1 MAQNSKIIS
10 IATLFILFISGCA
23 NQLPPP
29 GGDPDTIPPEVMAVY
44 PPNGTTNFREK
55 TIEIEF
61 SEYIK
66 RNNAREAVFISPT
79 IEGEIEYSW
88 SGTTLEIEF
97 EDDLTEN
104 TTYTVTAGTDFQD
117 ENNRNNMAEPFVFA
131 FSTGDK
137 IDKGKIAGRVYDN
150 KPLGIIV
157 AAYRINDSIPNPK
170 IDKPEYISQAG
181 DKGDFTLLG
190 LSPNTYRVFAL
201 RDDFKDFLYKVEQDE
216 YGSPTHD
223 IVLSEEDSMYVGL
236 NFKMAREDSTL
247 PELTSATMTDKY
259 HLLLEFTEF
268 IDSSK
273 ISAMNFEIIDST
285 SGMKFNP
292 IHFYRG
298 NASARQ
304 YYISFN
310 DSLTVDEEF
319 TLNAVNIF
327 DYSNNRNEITSV
339 PFIASDRPDSVKP
352 DIPKVT
358 TDFANNTIDFNGG
371 SVLLNFND
379 GIDSSRA
386 VGSVRFKDEHD
397 KFYRFSTSRPDDAS
411 LKIDISEK
419 LEPRKKYS
427 LVLDMNKIVD
437 AAGNVRDSV
446 HTFELTTSSEL
457 DFSGISGKITGVIP
471 EGKLFVI
478 AEEARPKGEI
488 VSVPVSEEGL
498 YKFKQVKPGKY
509 LVWAFGDKNGNQT
522 YDNGSIEP
530 FEYAEK
536 FAYFRDTLNLRPRW
550 PVGDVD
556 IIFSE

>member
-10 IATLFILFISGCA
+10 LTTLIILFFSGCA

-29 GGDPDTIPPEVMAVY
+29 GGDPDTIPPEVLAVY
-44 PPNGTTNFREK
+44 PANGTTNFK
-55 TIEIEF
+55 GKSIEIEF

-66 RNNAREAVFISPT
+66 RNNARDAVFISPT
-79 IEGEIEYSW
+79 IEGEIEYTW

-97 EDDLTEN
+97 EQNLLDN

-137 IDKGKIAGRVYDN
+137 IDNGKIAGRVYDN

-170 IDKPEYISQAG
+170 LDKPEYISQAG

-223 IVLSEEDSMYVGL
+223 IVLNEEDSMYVGL

-259 HLLLEFTEF
+259 HILLEFTEF

-273 ISAMNFEIIDST
+273 ISSSNFAIVDSAT
-285 SGMKFNP
+285 GMKFNP
-292 IHFYRG
+292 LYFYRG
-298 NASARQ
+298 NASAKQ
-304 YYISFN
+304 YYIAFD
-310 DSLTVDEEF
+310 DSLATGEEF
-319 TLNAVNIF
+319 TLNAFNVS
-327 DYSNNRNEITSV
+327 DYNNNQNEITTIS
-339 PFIASDRPDSVKP
+339 FIASDRPDSVKP
-352 DIPKVT
+352 DIPKLT
-358 TDFANNTIDFNGG
+358 TDFAGNTIDFNGG
-371 SVLLNFND
+371 SVMMSFND
-379 GIDSSRA
+379 GIDSSLA
-386 VGSVRFKDEHD
+386 VGSVRIKDEKD
-397 KFYRFSTSRPDDAS
+397 KFYRISTSLPDDAS
-411 LKIDISEK
+411 LQIVISEK
-419 LEPRKKYS
+419 LEPRKKYF
-427 LVLDMNKIVD
+427 LVIDMNKIVD

-446 HTFELTTSSEL
+446 HTFELTTSSDL

-471 EGKLFVI
+471 EGNLIVV
-478 AEEARPKGEI
+478 AEEARPKGEQI
-488 VSVPVSEEGL
+488 SVPVNEEGL

-509 LVWAFGDKNGNQT
+509 LVWAFGDKNDNRA